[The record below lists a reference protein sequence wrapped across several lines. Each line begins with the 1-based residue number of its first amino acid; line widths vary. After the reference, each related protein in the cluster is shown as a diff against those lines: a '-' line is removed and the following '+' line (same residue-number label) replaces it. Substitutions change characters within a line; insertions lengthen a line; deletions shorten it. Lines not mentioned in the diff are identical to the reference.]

1 MKTNRTNMNNGINP
15 ITRLAAS
22 RPKVIIAVVLVTIMA
37 LMWVRVLVRS
47 KSDAE
52 AAQTEADSAL
62 VNAYGDKQNKQPE
75 IKLSYIEL
83 PVVKGRNDCLT
94 RDIFRAQNWKAFSS
108 VTDPDPATGE
118 NTGEGSDKYDIYKTR
133 IRQVAKTMT
142 LDLISIGRDGRGS
155 QALIENK
162 LVSVGSKV
170 AVKYNK
176 QTYEFVVTK
185 IEQNKVVLKWEN
197 FSITLTMAQPE
208 LAE

>member
-1 MKTNRTNMNNGINP
+1 M
-15 ITRLAAS
+15 TRLAAS
-22 RPKVIIAVVLVTIMA
+22 RPKVIIAIVLVTIMA
-37 LMWVRVLVRS
+37 LMWVRVLVRN
-47 KSDAE
+47 KSDAK
-52 AAQTEADSAL
+52 AAQTESAL
-62 VNAYGDKQNKQPE
+62 VNAYADKQNKQPK
-75 IKLSYIEL
+75 IILSYIEL
-83 PVVKGRNDCLT
+83 PVVKGQNDCLT

-118 NTGEGSDKYDIYKTR
+118 NTAEGSDKYGIYKTR
-133 IRQVAKTMT
+133 IRQIAKTMT
-142 LDLISIGRDGRGS
+142 LELISIGRHGKTS

-176 QTYEFVVTK
+176 QTYEFVVTEIK
-185 IEQNKVVLKWEN
+185 QNKVVLKWEN

>member
-1 MKTNRTNMNNGINP
+1 MTPM
-15 ITRLAAS
+15 AAS
-22 RPKVIIAVVLVTIMA
+22 RPKVIIAVVLITIMA

-47 KSDAE
+47 KSDAK
-52 AAQTEADSAL
+52 AAQTESAL
-62 VNAYGDKQNKQPE
+62 VNAHSDKQNKQPK

-83 PVVKGRNDCLT
+83 PVVKGRNDSLT

-118 NTGEGSDKYDIYKTR
+118 NTGEGPDKYDIYKTR
-133 IRQVAKTMT
+133 IRQIAKTMT
-142 LDLISIGRDGRGS
+142 LDLISIGRNGRGS

-162 LVSVGSKV
+162 LVSVGSKL

-185 IEQNKVVLKWEN
+185 IKQNEVVLEWEN

>member
-1 MKTNRTNMNNGINP
+1 MP
-15 ITRLAAS
+15 RLAAS
-22 RPKVIIAVVLVTIMA
+22 RTKVIIAVVLVTTMV

-47 KSDAE
+47 KSDAK
-52 AAQTEADSAL
+52 AAQTESAP
-62 VNAYGDKQNKQPE
+62 VNAHGDKQNRQPE

-108 VTDPDPATGE
+108 VTDPTTDE
-118 NTGEGSDKYDIYKTR
+118 NTVEGPDKYNIYKTR
-133 IRQVAKTMT
+133 IRQIAKTMT
-142 LDLISIGRDGRGS
+142 LNLISIGRDGKTS

-162 LVSVGSKV
+162 LVSVGSKLT
-170 AVKYNK
+170 VKYNK
-176 QTYEFVVTK
+176 QTYEFVVTEIK
-185 IEQNKVVLKWEN
+185 QNEVVLKWEN

>member
-1 MKTNRTNMNNGINP
+1 MHNGVKSM
-15 ITRLAAS
+15 TRLAAS
-22 RPKVIIAVVLVTIMA
+22 KPKVIIAVVLITIMT

-47 KSDAE
+47 KSDAK
-52 AAQTEADSAL
+52 AAQSKADSAL
-62 VNAYGDKQNKQPE
+62 VNSYAGKQNKQPE
-75 IKLSYIEL
+75 IRLSYIEL

-94 RDIFRAQNWKAFSS
+94 RDIFRSQNWKAFSS

-118 NTGEGSDKYDIYKTR
+118 NTTESTNRYDIYKTR
-133 IRQVAKTMT
+133 IRQIAKTMA
-142 LDLISIGRDGRGS
+142 LDLISIGRDGRTS

-176 QTYEFVVTK
+176 QTYEFVVTEIK
-185 IEQNKVVLKWEN
+185 QNKVVLKWEN

>member
-1 MKTNRTNMNNGINP
+1 MTPM
-15 ITRLAAS
+15 AAS
-22 RPKVIIAVVLVTIMA
+22 RPKVIIAVVLITIMA

-47 KSDAE
+47 KSDAK
-52 AAQTEADSAL
+52 AAQTESAL
-62 VNAYGDKQNKQPE
+62 VNAHSDKQNKQPK

-83 PVVKGRNDCLT
+83 PVVKGRNDSLT

-118 NTGEGSDKYDIYKTR
+118 NTGEGPDKYDIYKTR
-133 IRQVAKTMT
+133 IRQIAKTMT
-142 LDLISIGRDGRGS
+142 LDLISIGRNGRGS

-162 LVSVGSKV
+162 LVSVGSKL

-185 IEQNKVVLKWEN
+185 IKQNEVVLKWEN